1 MTPIPYIITPPASLP
16 VTLTDMKAH
25 LRTVHDDDDA
35 DIEAKIAGAVAT
47 LDAWGGML
55 GRCIMPQ
62 TWAIDVTGP
71 GPHLLPFPEAT
82 DATAEG
88 VSGSLAVTLT
98 RGARGPCATVVD
110 AEADE
115 PLVIQFDSGM
125 SAERLPVVQTII
137 KLMVQRE
144 FDALSGPDYDAMTR
158 TIESLVNTVRWR
170 RV

>member
-1 MTPIPYIITPPASLP
+1 MTPYLITAPAAPPVSLDE
-16 VTLTDMKAH
+16 LKAH
-25 LRTVHDDDDA
+25 LRVTHSGDDTMIA
-35 DIEAKIAGAVAT
+35 AMAAGAVAV

-88 VSGSLAVTLT
+88 VSGSLEVAIT
-98 RGARGPCATVVD
+98 RGARGPCATVAG

-115 PLVIQFDSGM
+115 PLVIQFDSAM

-158 TIESLVNTVRWR
+158 TIEALVNTVRWR